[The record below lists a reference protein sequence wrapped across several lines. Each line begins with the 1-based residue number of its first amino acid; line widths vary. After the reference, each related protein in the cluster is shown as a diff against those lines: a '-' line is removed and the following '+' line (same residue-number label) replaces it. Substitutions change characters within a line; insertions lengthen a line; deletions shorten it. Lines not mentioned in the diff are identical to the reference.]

1 MLTTSKYEYY
11 RSLWPLPR
19 FGSRVKAVP
28 ADVVRRDFWID
39 PRSIYCS
46 PTCVAHRGAGR
57 VSCLGQVVHHRT
69 EVKSRLWEFIT
80 TQMLGRQ
87 IGRQSDTYETRHR
100 PTPPT
105 ITSLVSR
112 VAQQHSLASM
122 YIELVSVM
130 NSHRW
135 WEWSEICSTFRIQK
149 AEGGGFCR
157 PEIVFKVSRA
167 VQRPFNAV
175 RTLFFTIL
183 KNFRLRGNKLNK
195 QN

>member
-11 RSLWPLPR
+11 YRSLWPLPR
-19 FGSRVKAVP
+19 YGRRVKAVP

-46 PTCVAHRGAGR
+46 PTCVAHRSTGR

-105 ITSLVSR
+105 ITSLFSR
-112 VAQQHSLASM
+112 VALQPSLASM
-122 YIELVSVM
+122 YVELVPLKYSSVM
-130 NSHRW
+130 SVERNM
-135 WEWSEICSTFRIQK
+135 
-149 AEGGGFCR
+149 
-157 PEIVFKVSRA
+157 
-167 VQRPFNAV
+167 
-175 RTLFFTIL
+175 
-183 KNFRLRGNKLNK
+183 
-195 QN
+195 